1 MQQASRDLGQ
11 FIDAELCSRL
21 LPGALAVNGPAVAID
36 TRACAVLAPVLHEI
50 AASSITVPGSDAS
63 DQTVISWACDDSGC
77 CVIECKFADGRCPVF
92 SSSASNDID
101 FDVCNDRI
109 RIALPAQYLASGN
122 QTSVSSAAT
131 SLHGQTV
138 LVVEDQLIIALD
150 LEMLL
155 RQQGASQVHVVGTAD
170 EALALIATA
179 APDISVLDVNLG
191 SSTSFPVA
199 KELLRLGVPFIFAT
213 GYGKEAD
220 FPAEFQAVPLVG
232 KPYCPKAIRDAIAI
246 SRMRSA

>member
-1 MQQASRDLGQ
+1 MQHATRDLGQ
-11 FIDAELCSRL
+11 FIDAELCSRF
-21 LPGALAVNGPAVAID
+21 LPGALALNGPAVAID
-36 TRACAVLAPVLHEI
+36 TRACAVLAPVLREI
-50 AASSITVPGSDAS
+50 AASGIGVPGSDAN
-63 DQTVISWACDDSGC
+63 DQTVISWAYDDSGC
-77 CVIECKFADGRCPVF
+77 CVIECKFADGRGPVLP
-92 SSSASNDID
+92 SSASNDID
-101 FDVCNDRI
+101 FNVCNDCV
-109 RIALPAQYLASGN
+109 RIAVPSQYISFGDPAAVS
-122 QTSVSSAAT
+122 TTAVSVQ
-131 SLHGQTV
+131 GRTV

-179 APDISVLDVNLG
+179 VPDIGVLDVNLG

-220 FPAEFQAVPLVG
+220 FPAEFQDIPLVG
-232 KPYCPKAIRDAIAI
+232 KPYCPKAIHDAIAI
-246 SRMRSA
+246 SRIKTK